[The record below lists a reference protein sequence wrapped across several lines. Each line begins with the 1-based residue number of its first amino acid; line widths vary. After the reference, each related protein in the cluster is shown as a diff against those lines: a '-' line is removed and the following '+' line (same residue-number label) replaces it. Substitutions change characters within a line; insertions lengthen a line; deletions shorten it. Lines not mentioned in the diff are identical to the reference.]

1 MKRLLILA
9 TAFVVAL
16 GVAFRPAPGAAQ
28 CVKCI
33 DQLCRYGPW
42 ANPDGS
48 HCDNSSGCIAWGKCG
63 PGETFAPS
71 ATPFDADG
79 FARDKRLVARATLDQ
94 ALPLGSGV
102 LAAKDCRGLI
112 VGLAYTAASA
122 TSMRQ
127 QLSRL
132 TV

>member
-9 TAFVVAL
+9 TSFVVAS

-28 CVKCI
+28 CAKCI
-33 DQLCRYGPW
+33 DDMCRFGPW
-42 ANPDGS
+42 AEPGGS
-48 HCDNSSGCIAWGKCG
+48 HCDNSSWCFTWGKCG
-63 PGETFAPS
+63 GTETFAPG

-94 ALPLGSGV
+94 ARPLGAGV
-102 LAAKDCRGLI
+102 EAAKDCRGLI
-112 VGLAYTAASA
+112 VGLVYTASSA